1 VFAKHAA
8 RGVACFAFAIVFALT
23 SACATRGPLVTANLA
38 DSTQASAELASTP
51 FFPQTE
57 YQCGPAALA
66 TVLEASGI
74 DSNPET
80 LVPLVYIPER
90 RGSLQ
95 IEMQAAPRK
104 FGRLSYVLAQNL
116 DSILAEVSAGRPVL
130 VLHNYGVPLLP
141 RWHYAVVIGYDSTK
155 DNIILR
161 SGVTE
166 RQVLSARSFMRAWDN
181 GKRWAMVVLKPGEMP
196 VHADAA
202 RYLEVAASF
211 ERSASPADARSAF
224 DAATRRW
231 PNESVAWIGRG
242 TAEYRS
248 GNLRAAAKDYSAALR
263 IDGANVGARNNFAM
277 TLLELGCPLLARGEL
292 SRIDSTAL
300 PPALRAAVVDTR
312 ERVDFASEATAG
324 ADPPACSALLN

>member
-1 VFAKHAA
+1 MFAKHAA
-8 RGVACFAFAIVFALT
+8 RVVACFAIALLC
-23 SACATRGPLVTANLA
+23 ACATRGPLVPANLQ
-38 DSTQASAELASTP
+38 DGTQANVELGSTP

-66 TVLEASGI
+66 TLLNASGV
-74 DSNPET
+74 DSNPEA

-104 FGRLSYVLAQNL
+104 FGRLAYVLSPNL

-155 DNIILR
+155 DHLVLR

-166 RQVLSARSFMRAWDN
+166 RQILSARNFMRAWDN
-181 GKRWAMVVLKPGEMP
+181 AKRWAMVVLRPGETP
-196 VHADAA
+196 VHASAA
-202 RYLEVAASF
+202 RYLEIAAAF
-211 ERSASPADARSAF
+211 ERNATPADARSVF
-224 DAATRRW
+224 DAATQRW
-231 PNESVAWIGRG
+231 PSESVAWIGRG

-248 GNLRAAAKDYSAALR
+248 GRLREAAKDYSTALR

-277 TLLELGCPLLARGEL
+277 TLLELGCPLRAREQLKQIDPITLA
-292 SRIDSTAL
+292 
-300 PPALRAAVVDTR
+300 PALRGAVSDTQ
-312 ERVDFASEATAG
+312 ERVDFASVALAG
-324 ADPPACSALLN
+324 GDPPACSAFLD